1 MSRFYGTLTG
11 QARTIATRRGGP
23 SSGISAH
30 PRGWDVGVVV
40 DGYVGDNDSDT
51 FDVRIS
57 GGSNDSGPTIPLA
70 TIQRMRDG
78 SLRVRLSDSFGGD
91 LYSADSIGTQRLETH
106 PPAVT
111 VPIPTP

>member
-1 MSRFYGTLTG
+1 MSRFYGTVVGSANTP
-11 QARTIATRRGGP
+11 ATRRGVR
-23 SSGISAH
+23 SIFAH
-30 PRGWDVGVVV
+30 PRGWDVGVTVS
-40 DGYVGDNDSDT
+40 GYVGDNDSDT

-57 GGSNDSGPTIPLA
+57 GCSNDSGPTIPLA

-111 VPIPTP
+111 VPIPAP